1 MNKQTFL
8 RVFGQISNNEDKES
22 RKLGSF
28 FSLVSKHNK
37 VLNDLVTVKKNACQF
52 FDSIRREIFLFD

>member
-22 RKLGSF
+22 SNEQKTDQSELFNARKDSNI
-28 FSLVSKHNK
+28 SPNINNKINQSK
-37 VLNDLVTVKKNACQF
+37 
-52 FDSIRREIFLFD
+52 